1 MTRSTKVY
9 NRAVPI
15 LGRGLPFPDVTL
27 RDETGRPV
35 KPSEGETLY
44 AFFKT
49 TCATSE
55 MAWPYVEE
63 IRRLA
68 DGGRLRV
75 LPVSQDDPAETAAFH
90 GRTGYSG
97 TALYDPPPWSASE
110 ALGLISVPA
119 FLLVGKDGLIEE
131 TATGFQK
138 QKMEAFAA
146 RAAESAGRF
155 FPGLYSPEVIVPDVR
170 PG

>member
-1 MTRSTKVY
+1 MPT
-9 NRAVPI
+9 
-15 LGRGLPFPDVTL
+15 LGPGLPFPAVTL
-27 RDETGRPV
+27 RDETGRTV
-35 KPSEGETLY
+35 RPSEGETLY
-44 AFFKT
+44 AYFKT

-55 MAWPYVEE
+55 MVWPYLEK

-68 DGGRLRV
+68 EGGGLRV
-75 LPVSQDDPAETAAFH
+75 QPVSQDDPTETAAFH
-90 GRTGYSG
+90 GRTGFSG
-97 TALYDPPPWSASE
+97 PALYDPPPWSASQ
-110 ALGLISVPA
+110 ALGLISVPT
-119 FLLVGKDGLIEE
+119 FFLVGEDGLIEE